1 MIRPRFESDSGEI
14 TFECDTPAEAQYV
27 REHCAAILD
36 KYVELYFNNIDGLNI
51 HCWND
56 YVKYGKA
63 SFEKQAEMQHGRPLT
78 QDELEKFDQ
87 SDKFSAFAIYVKSTE
102 NMKANS
108 LTATR
113 LRQLANSMFEET
125 ECEKM
130 HSV

>member
-1 MIRPRFESDSGEI
+1 MIRPRFESESGEI

-27 REHCAAILD
+27 REHCSAILD

-51 HCWND
+51 HCWYD

-63 SFEKQAEMQHGRPLT
+63 SFEKQAEMQQGRPLT
-78 QDELEKFDQ
+78 QAELEKFDQ

-108 LTATR
+108 LTANR
-113 LRQLANSMFEET
+113 LRQLVNSMFEET